1 MQKKQG
7 TEDWCEVK
15 NRCLIVHIGKE
26 LDHHNAILLKEKAD
40 RYIEKENVKHIIFD
54 FKNAEFMDSSG
65 IGVIM
70 GRYKKVIFTGG
81 KVYVACVGRAVD
93 RIFQI
98 SGLYKIVEKKVSVED
113 ALADGSRQNRNDLK

>member
-1 MQKKQG
+1 MQANKETGDKY
-7 TEDWCEVK
+7 EVR

-26 LDHHNAILLKEKAD
+26 LDHHNAISIKERAD

-54 FKNAEFMDSSG
+54 FANSEFMDSSG

-81 KVYVACVGRAVD
+81 KVYVTRVGKAVD

-98 SGLYKIVEKKVSVED
+98 SGLYKIIEKKATIEE
-113 ALADGSRQNRNDLK
+113 ALIDGRVR

>member
-1 MQKKQG
+1 MQINQETG
-7 TEDWCEVK
+7 DWYEVK

-26 LDHHNAILLKEKAD
+26 LDHHNAISLKEKAD
-40 RYIEKENVKHIIFD
+40 RYLEKENVKHIIFD
-54 FKNAEFMDSSG
+54 FANAEFMDSSG

-81 KVYVACVGRAVD
+81 KVYVTRVGKAVD

-98 SGLYKIVEKKVSVED
+98 SGLYKIIEKKATIEE
-113 ALADGSRQNRNDLK
+113 ALIDGKKK

>member
-1 MQKKQG
+1 MKEKQETG
-7 TEDWCEVK
+7 DWYEVK

-26 LDHHNAILLKEKAD
+26 LDHHNAISLKERAD

-54 FKNAEFMDSSG
+54 FSNAEFMDSSG

-81 KVYVACVGRAVD
+81 KVYVARVGKAVD

-98 SGLYKIVEKKVSVED
+98 SGLYKIIEKKATIEE
-113 ALADGSRQNRNDLK
+113 ALIDGKKCC